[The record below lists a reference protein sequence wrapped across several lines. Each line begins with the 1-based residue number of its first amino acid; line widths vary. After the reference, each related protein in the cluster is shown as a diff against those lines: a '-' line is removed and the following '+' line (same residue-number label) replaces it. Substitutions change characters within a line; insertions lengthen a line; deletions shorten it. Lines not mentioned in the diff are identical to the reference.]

1 MKRSFSLRTRVAAAT
16 ALGGATI
23 IVVALGIL
31 VSLAINRNNLSQ
43 LDRRLET
50 ASDVLVPNAATAGLF
65 LGALGDK
72 GAFAITIRSAD
83 GDTVLVST
91 PPTRLPEL
99 DPGQQTVE
107 VGDTKYRA
115 YTATVPLLGTP
126 PDLPGRA
133 VRRSPGRDVGAATS
147 GGPRRSA
154 RHRRGQRSRLVVRR
168 SCRAPLAT

>member
-1 MKRSFSLRTRVAAAT
+1 MRRSFSLRTRVAAAT
-16 ALGGATI
+16 ALGATI

-91 PPTRLPEL
+91 PTQLPEL

-107 VGDTKYRA
+107 VGDTTYRA
-115 YTATVPLLGTP
+115 YTATVPLLAPGSPWPCRTP
-126 PDLPGRA
+126 K
-133 VRRSPGRDVGAATS
+133 
-147 GGPRRSA
+147 PRM
-154 RHRRGQRSRLVVRR
+154 
-168 SCRAPLAT
+168 